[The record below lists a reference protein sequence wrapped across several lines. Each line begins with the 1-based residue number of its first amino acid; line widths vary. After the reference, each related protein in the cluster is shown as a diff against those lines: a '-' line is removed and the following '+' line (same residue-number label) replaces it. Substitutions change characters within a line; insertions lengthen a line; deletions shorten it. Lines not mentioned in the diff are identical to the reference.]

1 MLHNGCVGHACTITE
16 RSQRKI
22 WLGIMEASHSSAVFP
37 DECRLNPSSESCPV
51 PSDDVTAIFHRVR
64 ESATDK
70 KMRRPTRRQ
79 DGRMRKRYNMRKR
92 RTSQRTSQVGHVA
105 GTKQTENVDI
115 ARDDDPDDEPME
127 LD

>member
-1 MLHNGCVGHACTITE
+1 MGVLHNGCVGHACTITE

-22 WLGIMEASHSSAVFP
+22 WLCIMEASHSSAVFP
-37 DECRLNPSSESCPV
+37 DEFR
-51 PSDDVTAIFHRVR
+51 FHRVR

-115 ARDDDPDDEPME
+115 ARDDDSDDESME